1 MKKIIATFSLLL
13 LLTSCDVL
21 KQMGLPLTELDV
33 ANGIKEALIQGVN
46 KGGSSL
52 FNLQANGNSGLL
64 NEMLPAEVS
73 QALNVAKS
81 LGLSSKINQLS
92 STLNQAAI
100 NSAQKAIPVFINGI
114 RGMNITDAFN
124 ILRGGT
130 NAGTTFLRNTTN
142 MALQAAIQ
150 PEVAG
155 VFRELGIKPKLL
167 QNLGGS
173 NPLLNSLDVDM
184 TSLLSNM
191 VCTKMYDKIGQEE
204 AIIRRDVGARSSL
217 LLQKVFAAQ

>member
-13 LLTSCDVL
+13 LLTSCDVI
-21 KQMGLPLTELDV
+21 KNMGLPLTELDV

-64 NEMLPAEVS
+64 NELLPAEVG

-81 LGLSSKINQLS
+81 LGLSPKINQLS
-92 STLNQAAI
+92 NTLNQAAI

-130 NAGTTFLRNTTN
+130 NAGTAFLRNTTN
-142 MALQAAIQ
+142 NALQAAIQ

-173 NPLLNSLDVDM
+173 NPLLSSLDVDM

-191 VCTKMYDKIGQEE
+191 VCSKMYDKIGQEE
-204 AIIRRDVGARSSL
+204 AIIRRDVGARSSI

>member
-13 LLTSCDVL
+13 LLTSCDVI

-64 NEMLPAEVS
+64 NELLPAEVG

-81 LGLSSKINQLS
+81 LGLSPKINQLS
-92 STLNQAAI
+92 NTLNQAAI
-100 NSAQKAIPVFINGI
+100 NSAQKAIPVFISGI

-130 NAGTTFLRNTTN
+130 NAGTAFLRNTTN
-142 MALQAAIQ
+142 NALQAAIQ

-173 NPLLNSLDVDM
+173 NPLLSSLDVDM

-191 VCTKMYDKIGQEE
+191 VCSKMYDKIGQEE
-204 AIIRRDVGARSSL
+204 AIIRRDVGARSSI